1 MFRFMQFRDQSRWL
15 FREINFGMRE
25 SGIHASIDVIIDQIC
40 DVFLSPSKGGRD
52 VCVPVVL
59 NYTLFILLNH

>member
-15 FREINFGMRE
+15 FRKINFGMRE

-40 DVFLSPSKGGRD
+40 DVFTIQFYFPPREGGMFA
-52 VCVPVVL
+52 CQL
-59 NYTLFILLNH
+59 C